1 MAKATK
7 KASSLMTVDEVAQ
20 YLKMHPLTIRRLARE
35 KKIPAFKLGRQWR
48 VKRELLD
55 EWLEK
60 RSMQNV
66 ESSDQA

>member
-66 ESSDQA
+66 GSSDQA

>member
-7 KASSLMTVDEVAQ
+7 KASSLMTVDEVAR

-60 RSMQNV
+60 KSMQNV
-66 ESSDQA
+66 KSSDQA

>member
-7 KASSLMTVDEVAQ
+7 KAGSLMTVDEVAQ

-66 ESSDQA
+66 GSSDQA